1 MLKGNEVNSLD
12 WVKSH
17 VGRVRLNFLNG
28 LFHEI
33 EAFHAVVSTILFS
46 DVFILHE
53 VRNIIFLYKVV
64 RIFSC
69 VYIS

>member
-1 MLKGNEVNSLD
+1 M
-12 WVKSH
+12 
-17 VGRVRLNFLNG
+17 NFLNG

-33 EAFHAVVSTILFS
+33 EAFHAAVSAVLFS
-46 DVFILHE
+46 DVFILPE